1 MQIVKDLKQQL
12 LSQQTVRNWLHELGI
27 RPMSHST
34 LLWFREDPTCHT
46 RVTMRNYFSL
56 NYGIPNPEYTFA
68 LHDSDGT
75 RLVSWVHTAR
85 PDETIVV
92 DSAVVCRKFS
102 LGHRFEGTL
111 IAEVQNRRLDP
122 PRFLRAN
129 VDYYNEAG
137 MITTV
142 HDQGRLA
149 RTPRR
154 DAQSLVYV
162 RHDSEFET
170 GIVLQN
176 WYRFRRSPREYFA
189 EAEIELLNSAGAKRT
204 AAAPRIPGCASRY
217 VSLAE
222 LFPDAIDFLGGRVG
236 GLRIRSNIA
245 MGRSIPVVRSRTT
258 GFSAVSHTVG
268 DHDPQVYQ
276 RDVVKAAT
284 PDDRWAPVWCS
295 FVAETDDVRT
305 EYSIFNNWVPVA
317 TYNVDLRISDAA
329 GVLRAKLPGAL
340 QLKPDE
346 TKVLRM
352 REVLRSAGVNLP
364 FHGTVEA
371 RLVAVDNQEVM
382 PGPGMLQMNTV
393 WTSGGALTQSN
404 NQSLGH
410 LNTTFTDAH
419 YLSPRRTKMFGRVIS
434 NQDHDTM
441 LSLMNPS
448 SDELYDRASKTE
460 VTVNDASGT
469 RKQSVSLTIP
479 PHGSVWVS
487 LDELF
492 PNLSDFLSESHGVS
506 SILVIDPTVKL
517 TGYLGVRHRA
527 TGATGIDHLFGG

>member
-1 MQIVKDLKQQL
+1 V
-12 LSQQTVRNWLHELGI
+12 
-27 RPMSHST
+27 
-34 LLWFREDPTCHT
+34 
-46 RVTMRNYFSL
+46 
-56 NYGIPNPEYTFA
+56 
-68 LHDSDGT
+68 
-75 RLVSWVHTAR
+75 
-85 PDETIVV
+85 
-92 DSAVVCRKFS
+92 
-102 LGHRFEGTL
+102 
-111 IAEVQNRRLDP
+111 AEVQNRRLDP

-129 VDYYNEAG
+129 VDYYNEGG

-162 RHDSEFET
+162 RHDAEFEA
-170 GIVLQN
+170 GVVLQN
-176 WYRFRRSPREYFA
+176 WYRFRRRPSEYFA
-189 EAEIELLNSAGAKRT
+189 EAEIELLNSGGEKRT

-245 MGRSIPVVRSRTT
+245 MGRSIPVVRSRKT
-258 GFSAVSHTVG
+258 GFDAVSHTVG

-276 RDVVKAAT
+276 RDTVTASV
-284 PDDRWAPVWCS
+284 PDDKWAPVWCS
-295 FVAETDDVRT
+295 FVAETDDMRT
-305 EYSIFNNWVPVA
+305 EYSVFNNWVPVGP
-317 TYNVDLRISDAA
+317 YQIDLRISDAS

-340 QLKPDE
+340 ELQPDE
-346 TKVLRM
+346 TRVLRLKD
-352 REVLRSAGVNLP
+352 VLNAAGIPLP

-371 RLVAVDNQEVM
+371 RLVAINGQERM
-382 PGPGMLQMNTV
+382 PGPGLLQMNTV
-393 WTSGGALTQSN
+393 WTSGGAMTQSN

-410 LNTTFTDAH
+410 LNTTFSESH

-434 NQDHDTM
+434 NRDHDTM
-441 LSLMNPS
+441 ISLMNPS
-448 SDELYDRASKTE
+448 SDELYDRSSKTE
-460 VTVNDASGT
+460 ITVCDASGT
-469 RKQSVSLTIP
+469 RKQSTALAIP

-487 LDELF
+487 LDDLF
-492 PNLSDFLSESHGVS
+492 PNLSEFLIESQGVS
-506 SILVIDPTVKL
+506 SIVVVDPTVKL